1 MKKKFYNAPE
11 TVQIKCA
18 DLSGQFL
25 AASCFNETPPESI
38 DWDLN
43 SSTESGGDVDF
54 NAKSHHFSLWDE
66 EGTIP

>member
-18 DLSGQFL
+18 DLLGQFL
-25 AASCFNETPPESI
+25 AASCFKETPPESI
-38 DWDLN
+38 DLDLN